1 MGVLSMIRHMD
12 TKRMR
17 QTAREVAREAR
28 RPYPL
33 IFCDMVW
40 CGFKYQAGY
49 LDYSLFQFWDL
60 NAAQRASVLTR
71 GKNNAYVRALN
82 DKAHWDDFDVKPT
95 FLRLFAPYADRKWL
109 DLTEATAQDL
119 QNFGEELGSF
129 LVKPRDGTHGDGVEI
144 VKAAEVDDWQTLY
157 DDLTAKGQ
165 TLCEEVIVQ
174 HPEMSRLWPGSVNTI
189 RLVTILGQDDTV
201 HTVAAYLRVGNGPRP
216 VDNFNS
222 GGMVTPLDSKTGVV
236 LCRAVNKAGAQFDAH
251 PGTGTVFEGFQV
263 PLWEQVTALAREA
276 AGVIPGVRYVGWD
289 VAVTPAGPVLVEG
302 NQYPGHDIYGLPG
315 QSPEQMG
322 VLPSFEKVISLK
334 ELKKL

>member
-17 QTAREVAREAR
+17 QTAREVAKEAR

-109 DLTEATAQDL
+109 DLTDATAQDL
-119 QNFGEELGSF
+119 QNLGEELGSF

-144 VKAAEVDDWQTLY
+144 VRAAEVSDWSALY
-157 DDLTAKGQ
+157 DSLTQKGQ

-222 GGMVTPLDSKTGVV
+222 GGMVTPLDPETGVILAPARDKSGFLSEV
-236 LCRAVNKAGAQFDAH
+236 H
-251 PGTGTVFEGFQV
+251 PVTGVKFEGFQV
-263 PLWEQVTALAREA
+263 PMWDEVLAFIQKAAL
-276 AGVIPGVRYVGWD
+276 VVPQVRYVAWD
-289 VAVTPAGPVLVEG
+289 VAVTAQGPTLVEG
-302 NQYPGHDIYGLPG
+302 NQYPGHDIYNLPG
-315 QSPEQMG
+315 QNPSKMG
-322 VLPSFEKVISLK
+322 ILPVLDAVVPYSSL
-334 ELKKL
+334 

>member
-17 QTAREVAREAR
+17 QTAREVAKEAR

-109 DLTEATAQDL
+109 DLTDATAQDL

-144 VKAAEVDDWQTLY
+144 VRAAEVSDWSALY
-157 DDLTAKGQ
+157 DSLTQKGQ

-222 GGMVTPLDSKTGVV
+222 GGMVTPLDPKTGVILAPARDKSGFLSEV
-236 LCRAVNKAGAQFDAH
+236 H
-251 PGTGTVFEGFQV
+251 PVTGVKFEGFQV
-263 PLWEQVTALAREA
+263 PMWDEVLAYIQKAAL
-276 AGVIPGVRYVGWD
+276 VVPQVRYVAWD
-289 VAVTPAGPVLVEG
+289 VAVTAQGPTLVEG
-302 NQYPGHDIYGLPG
+302 NQYPGHDIYNLPG
-315 QSPEQMG
+315 QNPSKMG
-322 VLPSFEKVISLK
+322 ILPVLDAVVPYSSL
-334 ELKKL
+334 